1 MNNALTQMKMLE
13 QVVSALSEDLIKD
26 LVFIGGCTTS
36 LFLDQENLSLSTR
49 YTHDVDLIVDI
60 KTTTQW
66 YELDEKVR
74 KLGFKNYQSS
84 DPFEQNMDFTCRY
97 QLGEDL
103 IVDFMPTDET
113 ILGFSNSWYL
123 EAYKKKVEYKLGNNL
138 IINTLMPEYF
148 LATKFEAF
156 HGRKEDPLYSK
167 DLEDIITV
175 CLGRS
180 SLVEE
185 VYNSPKEL
193 KDYLSDQFKQLT
205 ELTDFEIIMEDQC
218 RFGSKERASQV
229 IQAIIK
235 QWPKAY

>member
-13 QVVSALSEDLIKD
+13 KVVSALSDDLVKD

-49 YTHDVDLIVDI
+49 YTQDVDLIVDI

-66 YELDEKVR
+66 YDLDKKVR
-74 KLGFKNYQSS
+74 ELGFRNYQSS
-84 DPFEQNMDFTCRY
+84 DPFEKDTDFTCRY

-103 IVDFMPTDET
+103 IVDFMPTDES

-123 EAYKKKVEYKLGNNL
+123 EAYEKKVTYKLSNNL
-138 IINTLMPEYF
+138 VINTLTPEYF

-156 HGRKEDPLYSK
+156 HGRNEDPLYSK
-167 DLEDIITV
+167 DLEDIITI
-175 CLGRS
+175 CLGRA
-180 SLVEE
+180 SLVQE
-185 VYNSPKEL
+185 VNDAPQKL
-193 KDYLSDQFKQLT
+193 RDYLSDEFKKLT
-205 ELTDFEIIMEDQC
+205 ELTDFESIMDDQC
-218 RFGSKERASQV
+218 RFGSKERALQV
-229 IQAIIK
+229 INAIIK

>member
-13 QVVSALSEDLIKD
+13 QVVSALSEDLVND

-36 LFLDQENLSLSTR
+36 LFLDPENLSLSTR
-49 YTHDVDLIVDI
+49 YTQDVDLIVDI

-66 YELDEKVR
+66 YELDAKVR

-84 DPFEQNMDFTCRY
+84 DPYEKNLTCRY

-103 IVDFMPTDET
+103 IVDFMPTDEE
-113 ILGFSNSWYL
+113 ILGFSNAWYL
-123 EAYKKKVEYKLGNNL
+123 EAYKKKIAFKLENNCT
-138 IINTLMPEYF
+138 INILMPEYF

-167 DLEDIITV
+167 DLEDIITI

-185 VYNSPKEL
+185 VYDAPQEL
-193 KDYLSDQFKQLT
+193 KDYLSNQFKKLT
-205 ELTDFEIIMEDQC
+205 ELPDFEIIIEDQC
-218 RFGSKERASQV
+218 RFGSKERALQV

>member
-13 QVVSALSEDLIKD
+13 QVVSALSEDLVND

-36 LFLDQENLSLSTR
+36 LFLDPENLYLSTR
-49 YTHDVDLIVDI
+49 YTQDVDLIVDI

-66 YELDEKVR
+66 YELDAKVR

-84 DPFEQNMDFTCRY
+84 DPYEKNLTCRY

-103 IVDFMPTDET
+103 IVDFMPTDEE
-113 ILGFSNSWYL
+113 ILGFSNAWYL
-123 EAYKKKVEYKLGNNL
+123 EAYKKKKAFKLENSFT
-138 IINTLMPEYF
+138 INILMPEYF

-167 DLEDIITV
+167 DLEDIITI

-185 VYNSPKEL
+185 VYDAPQEL
-193 KDYLSDQFKQLT
+193 KDYLSNQFKKLT
-205 ELTDFEIIMEDQC
+205 ELPDFEIIIEDQC
-218 RFGSKERASQV
+218 RFGSKERALQV

>member
-1 MNNALTQMKMLE
+1 VNTA
-13 QVVSALSEDLIKD
+13 IY
-26 LVFIGGCTTS
+26 
-36 LFLDQENLSLSTR
+36 LFLDPENLSLSTR
-49 YTHDVDLIVDI
+49 YTQDVDLIVDI

-84 DPFEQNMDFTCRY
+84 DPFEKNTDFTCRY

-103 IVDFMPTDET
+103 IVDFMPTDEK

-156 HGRKEDPLYSK
+156 HGRKE
-167 DLEDIITV
+167 IRA
-175 CLGRS
+175 GRTS
-180 SLVEE
+180 G
-185 VYNSPKEL
+185 
-193 KDYLSDQFKQLT
+193 
-205 ELTDFEIIMEDQC
+205 TDHPHQIQ
-218 RFGSKERASQV
+218 RFGRPKFRCVPDPRHQF
-229 IQAIIK
+229 QAGRRSE
-235 QWPKAY
+235 

>member
-13 QVVSALSEDLIKD
+13 KVVSALSDDLVKD

-49 YTHDVDLIVDI
+49 YTQDVDLIVDI

-66 YELDEKVR
+66 YDLDKKVR
-74 KLGFKNYQSS
+74 ELGFRNYQSS
-84 DPFEQNMDFTCRY
+84 DPFEKDTDFTCRY

-103 IVDFMPTDET
+103 IVDFMPTDES

-123 EAYKKKVEYKLGNNL
+123 EAYEKKVTYKLSNNL
-138 IINTLMPEYF
+138 VINTLTPEYF

-156 HGRKEDPLYSK
+156 HGRNEDPLYSK
-167 DLEDIITV
+167 DLEDIITI
-175 CLGRS
+175 CLGRA
-180 SLVEE
+180 SLVQE
-185 VYNSPKEL
+185 VYDAPQKL
-193 KDYLSDQFKQLT
+193 RDYLSDEFKKLT
-205 ELTDFEIIMEDQC
+205 ELTDFESIMDDQC
-218 RFGSKERASQV
+218 RFGSKERALQV
-229 IQAIIK
+229 INAIIK